1 MFKFEPSYLLGDNQR
16 RPNGHVDESWSKF
29 RVCRSVNMFV
39 HYLQFNA
46 HRGRN
51 FEGSKCGQ
59 QDRPFCDQEYEQ
71 PINVVELLL
80 IVTNVGLRFVSRR
93 SYNFRA
99 HHIDQ
104 EGGIGSVVLHIGYAP
119 PRQWPAFLGVSF
131 QVVRSA
137 LDLGKTKNARFGK
150 HPTDILSA

>member
-1 MFKFEPSYLLGDNQR
+1 MRRVTEVSHMFKFGPSYLLGDNQR
-16 RPNGHVDESWSKF
+16 RPNGHVYESWSKF
-29 RVCRSVNMFV
+29 RVCRSVSMFV
-39 HYLQFNA
+39 HYLQINA

-104 EGGIGSVVLHIGYAP
+104 EGAIGSVVLHIGYAP
-119 PRQWPAFLGVSF
+119 PRHWAPSSVLVSRLF
-131 QVVRSA
+131 AV
-137 LDLGKTKNARFGK
+137 
-150 HPTDILSA
+150 HWI